1 MGNKWQ
7 LTWGWGVG
15 GRNKGGWK
23 QRKRGREK
31 GGECLFLYQRRTVN
45 SADGKP
51 YHARRWLMLSLK
63 WKGMQRQRE
72 FEVWGKEFRFGRRE
86 RWLSWSV
93 WGGKKREKKLG
104 KKEWR
109 ERRGGGGGGGG
120 GGRST
125 GGWWRRVSPQLAD
138 EMLHAEERSLSPATT
153 NKARVLMGAAAIK
166 MRGANESTERK
177 REKWNYSSMVQITA
191 GRLSGPSAI
200 TIMTTW
206 CDMIVTALK
215 ENHSPRLGK
224 K

>member
-15 GRNKGGWK
+15 GRNKGGRK

-63 WKGMQRQRE
+63 WKGDTEADRGNLRYGVKSLGLGGGSNDLAGVCE
-72 FEVWGKEFRFGRRE
+72 EEKKE
-86 RWLSWSV
+86 
-93 WGGKKREKKLG
+93 EKKLG
-104 KKEWR
+104 KKSDMR
-109 ERRGGGGGGGG
+109 GGGG
-120 GGRST
+120 GGRSM

-224 K
+224 R

>member
-1 MGNKWQ
+1 MLIPLSK
-7 LTWGWGVG
+7 
-15 GRNKGGWK
+15 
-23 QRKRGREK
+23 
-31 GGECLFLYQRRTVN
+31 
-45 SADGKP
+45 ADGKQCWWQTVSCQEMADAFSEMKRG
-51 YHARRWLMLSLK
+51 YR
-63 WKGMQRQRE
+63 GRQRE

-86 RWLSWSV
+86 QWLSWSV
-93 WGGKKREKKLG
+93 WGRKKEEKKLG
-104 KKEWR
+104 KKSDVR
-109 ERRGGGGGGGG
+109 GGGG
-120 GGRST
+120 GGRSM

-138 EMLHAEERSLSPATT
+138 EMLHTEERSLSPATT

-224 K
+224 R